1 MNDEARLIA
10 ELRINDDKLSKEI
23 YEKILD
29 PTSMLNILIKKLQMY
44 NQIESSLNDP
54 VNKLILSSLKTGAE
68 NQMMIT
74 QLKKDMDEQIAQ
86 INGRIDVLQKKIN
99 DLYDSD
105 V

>member
-29 PTSMLNILIKKLQMY
+29 PTSMLNILIKKLQIY

-54 VNKLILSSLKTGAE
+54 VNKLIIRSLKTGAE
-68 NQMMIT
+68 SQMMIT

-86 INGRIDVLQKKIN
+86 INGRIDAL
-99 DLYDSD
+99 
-105 V
+105 

>member
-29 PTSMLNILIKKLQMY
+29 PTSMLNILIKKLQIY

-54 VNKLILSSLKTGAE
+54 VNKLIIRSLKTGAE
-68 NQMMIT
+68 SQMMIT

-86 INGRIDVLQKKIN
+86 INGRIDALQKKIN

>member
-29 PTSMLNILIKKLQMY
+29 PTSMLNILIKKLQIY

-54 VNKLILSSLKTGAE
+54 VNKLIIRSLKTGAE
-68 NQMMIT
+68 NQMMNT
-74 QLKKDMDEQIAQ
+74 QLKRDMDDQIAQ
-86 INGRIDVLQKKIN
+86 INGRIDALQKKIN

>member
-1 MNDEARLIA
+1 MKDEARLMA
-10 ELRINDDKLSKEI
+10 ELRTNDDKLSKEI

-54 VNKLILSSLKTGAE
+54 ANKLIIRSMKTGAE

-74 QLKKDMDEQIAQ
+74 QLKREMDEQIAQ

-99 DLYDSD
+99 DLHESD

>member
-29 PTSMLNILIKKLQMY
+29 PTSMLNILIKKLQIY
-44 NQIESSLNDP
+44 NQIDSSLNGP
-54 VNKLILSSLKTGAE
+54 VNKLIIRSLKTGAE
-68 NQMMIT
+68 NQMMNT
-74 QLKKDMDEQIAQ
+74 QLKRDMDDQIAQ

-99 DLYDSD
+99 GLYDSD

>member
-54 VNKLILSSLKTGAE
+54 V
-68 NQMMIT
+68 
-74 QLKKDMDEQIAQ
+74 
-86 INGRIDVLQKKIN
+86 
-99 DLYDSD
+99 
-105 V
+105 